1 MNVCREKQRHWFK
14 SVMWALGLVMFAGQC
29 VAQGWPR
36 TFHNADDTV
45 TSIPQ
50 QPKRIL
56 STAVSVTGTLLAID
70 APVVASAT
78 AVNGQFFGQWQDVAK
93 AKKVAKVWPAGSVDL
108 EQAWAAAPD
117 LIVVSI
123 NGADSAR
130 AQLADLQAIA
140 PVIVVNYGNQTW
152 QDLARQLGDA
162 LGLEQQAAARIA
174 GFDVLIASTRTRIR
188 LPEGQANIINFNGP
202 GTVNPVATPES
213 VHARLLKSL
222 GFTLE
227 APDPA
232 WQSHLTRS
240 GDFIWVEYE
249 NLTQLKAETTF
260 LLSAS
265 DVRIDEFINDPLLQ
279 RLPSSRARQVYS
291 LGPHAF
297 RVDFYSASEMVKA
310 IADRFVVETPSAAAT
325 PEAR

>member
-1 MNVCREKQRHWFK
+1 MNVCREKQRHCFK
-14 SVMWALGLVMFAGQC
+14 SVILALGLVMFAGQC
-29 VAQGWPR
+29 DAQGWPR
-36 TFHNADDTV
+36 MFRNADGTV

-50 QPKRIL
+50 QPRRIL
-56 STAVSVTGTLLAID
+56 STAVSVTGTLLAIN

-78 AVNGQFFGQWQDVAK
+78 AVNGQFFGQWQDIAK
-93 AKKVAKVWPAGSVDL
+93 VKKVGKVWPAGSVDL
-108 EQAWAAAPD
+108 EQAWATTPD

-123 NGADSAR
+123 NGADSA
-130 AQLADLQAIA
+130 LAHLSDLQAIA
-140 PVIVVNYGNQTW
+140 PVIVVNYSNQTW

-162 LGLEQQAAARIA
+162 LGLEQQAAASIT
-174 GFDVLIASTRTRIR
+174 GFDALIASTRTRIS
-188 LPEGQANIINFNGP
+188 LPEGKVNIINFNGP

-213 VHARLLKSL
+213 VHARLLQSL

-227 APDPA
+227 SPDPA
-232 WQSHLTRS
+232 WQNHLTRS

-279 RLPSSRARQVYS
+279 HLPSSRARQVYS
-291 LGPHAF
+291 LGAHAF

-325 PEAR
+325 PEVR

>member
-1 MNVCREKQRHWFK
+1 MVGILFLLG
-14 SVMWALGLVMFAGQC
+14 SVVFSNQC
-29 VAQGWPR
+29 VAQEWPR
-36 TFHNADDTV
+36 VFHNADGSV
-45 TSIPQ
+45 TSISK

-93 AKKVAKVWPAGSVDL
+93 AKKVASVWPAGSVDL
-108 EQAWAAAPD
+108 EQAWAVDPD

-130 AQLADLQAIA
+130 AQLTDLQAIA
-140 PVIVVNYGNQTW
+140 PVIIVNYGNLTW

-162 LGLEQQAAARIA
+162 LGLEKQAAARIE
-174 GFDVLIASTRTRIR
+174 GFDARVASTRTQIR
-188 LPEGQANIINFNGP
+188 LPAGQTNIINFNGP
-202 GTVNPVATPES
+202 GTVNPVSTPES
-213 VHARLLKSL
+213 VHARLLQSL
-222 GFTLE
+222 GFTIE
-227 APDPA
+227 APNPA

-240 GDFIWVEYE
+240 ADFIWVEYE

-260 LLSAS
+260 LLSAG
-265 DVRIDEFINDPLLQ
+265 DVRINEFINDPLLR
-279 RLPSSRARQVYS
+279 RLPSAQKRQVYS

-297 RVDFYSASEMVKA
+297 RVDYFSASEM
-310 IADRFVVETPSAAAT
+310 ITEILRHFSADKQPPDAVQEGR
-325 PEAR
+325 